1 MARTADYVRK
11 TKETDISLHLNL
23 DGIGSSSIHTGIGFF
38 DHMLD
43 GFARHGLFDLKVN
56 VAGDLAVDCHHTIE
70 DTGIVLGN
78 AIKEAVGDKKGIRR
92 YGSCILPMDE
102 TLVLCAVD
110 LSGRPYLVFDGEFT
124 TDRVGYMDTEMVKE
138 FFYAISYT
146 AGMNLHIRVL
156 SGGNNH
162 HMIEAM
168 FKAFAK
174 ALDQATIID
183 PRITDILSN
192 MIRKEAVWRIK
203 NMCRPFCMER
213 YEY

>member
-23 DGIGSSSIHTGIGFF
+23 DGTGSSSIQTGIGFF

-183 PRITDILSN
+183 PRITDILST
-192 MIRKEAVWRIK
+192 KGSL
-203 NMCRPFCMER
+203 
-213 YEY
+213 